1 MTLQS
6 QVDNDIKDAMRARE
20 TVRLNALRMLKT
32 AMKNAAIEKGG
43 AAGVLDDAEAAA
55 VIRKQIKQ
63 RQDSVEGFERGG
75 RPELAAG
82 ESAEIGVL
90 SAYLPKNLSPDE
102 VIELVKEAIAEAGAT
117 SKKQMGAVMKI
128 ATAKAAGRAD
138 GRALSVAVQELLS

>member
-20 TVRLNALRMLKT
+20 TVPLNALRMLKA

-43 AAGVLDDAEAAA
+43 ARGVLDDAEAVA

-63 RQDSVEGFERGG
+63 RQDSVEGFEKGG
-75 RPELAAG
+75 RPELAAA
-82 ESAEIGVL
+82 ESAEITVL

-102 VIELVKEAIAEAGAT
+102 VTALVKEAIAEAGAT
-117 SKKQMGAVMKI
+117 SKQQMGAVMKI
-128 ATAKAAGRAD
+128 ATAKAVGRTD
-138 GRALSVAVQELLS
+138 GKTLSVAVQELLS